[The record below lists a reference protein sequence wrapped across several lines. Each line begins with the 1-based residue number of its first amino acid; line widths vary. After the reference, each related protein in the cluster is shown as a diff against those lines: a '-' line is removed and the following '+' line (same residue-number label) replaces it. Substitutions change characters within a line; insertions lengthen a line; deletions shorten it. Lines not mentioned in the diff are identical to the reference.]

1 MIKMEKVIKKN
12 MASEV
17 EIKNIS
23 PLHKEFQNLL
33 EQDFKGRKLKE
44 NQIIKAITEITK
56 TLW

>member
-1 MIKMEKVIKKN
+1 

-33 EQDFKGRKLKE
+33 EQHQL
-44 NQIIKAITEITK
+44 Q
-56 TLW
+56 LPL

>member
-1 MIKMEKVIKKN
+1 

-44 NQIIKAITEITK
+44 NQIINHCKINGSK
-56 TLW
+56 